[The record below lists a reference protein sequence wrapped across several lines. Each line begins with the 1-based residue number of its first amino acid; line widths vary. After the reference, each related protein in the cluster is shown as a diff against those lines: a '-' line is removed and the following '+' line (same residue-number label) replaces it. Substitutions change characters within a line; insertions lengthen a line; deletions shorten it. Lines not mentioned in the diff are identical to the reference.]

1 MDKESALIRPALAI
15 ALERQGGEL
24 TYTEA
29 EYGAIARARARARQ
43 GEVSISGEVDRSV
56 PGAPVVRV
64 KLIPST
70 SKESMPVS

>member
-1 MDKESALIRPALAI
+1 MNKESALIRSALAI

-24 TYTEA
+24 VYTEA
-29 EYGAIARARARARQ
+29 EYAAIRARH
-43 GEVSISGEVDRSV
+43 GEYSIQGEVDRSG

-70 SKESMPVS
+70 SKGSMPVS